1 MAEIQIK
8 IKFNKGEQIIKEFTV
23 LSDMFIDDLRIII
36 EEEFKIAPYKQNLIF
51 KGKMLQNQK
60 KIEDYKISNND
71 IILLVEK
78 VGETGDKVGL
88 SNISAQSGVG
98 ARGQINYDL
107 LKQPMGS
114 AGDINQMIE
123 AMKIP
128 EIAGQVETLFDDPNV
143 LDAMMQNPQIKAM
156 CDMNPHIKDL
166 ITNKELMKSMLQP
179 ENLERMKKIQE
190 GTATMQDIMNMVNPN
205 GGANNNTNLDINNNN
220 WINTN
225 NNFNNPLG
233 MFGMPMINPFMM
245 NPMMMGL
252 PNIFGQGFRNN
263 NFNNNLNN
271 NNIRPGIKK
280 RIQSAKPKI
289 RTDLKKNMTMNS
301 MNTNLNIEKNG
312 DEIIPNIQKEKN
324 HEMYPDIY
332 KNRKNDSGPKIMK
345 VIKKTS
351 NKKFGN
357 KDIIDTN

>member
-51 KGKMLQNQK
+51 KGKMLQNEK

-88 SNISAQSGVG
+88 TNILAQSGTG

-107 LKQPMGS
+107 LKQPMGFG
-114 AGDINQMIE
+114 GDINQVIE

-128 EIAGQVETLFDDPNV
+128 EIAGQVDTLFDDPNV

-166 ITNKELMKSMLQP
+166 ITNKELMKNMLLP

-190 GTATMQDIMNMVNPN
+190 GTATMQDIMNMVNLN
-205 GGANNNTNLDINNNN
+205 GGANNNNSNLDINNNN
-220 WINTN
+220 WSNTN

-233 MFGMPMINPFMM
+233 MFGMPMGNPFMM

-252 PNIFGQGFRNN
+252 PNIFGQGLGNN

-271 NNIRPGIKK
+271 NINNNMMSTPEQLKEKYKEQIKAIKEMGFDNEDNILN
-280 RIQSAKPKI
+280 A
-289 RTDLKKNMTMNS
+289 LKK
-301 MNTNLNIEKNG
+301 TNGNVDAAIERIING
-312 DEIIPNIQKEKN
+312 
-324 HEMYPDIY
+324 
-332 KNRKNDSGPKIMK
+332 MK
-345 VIKKTS
+345 
-351 NKKFGN
+351 
-357 KDIIDTN
+357 